1 MTDLQN
7 NNRQILCNML
17 PTHVAAHFIDLG
29 QRSHMVKRYKLS
41 MLLSSGELSK
51 CDSKELNLY
60 FSLFE
65 LSLDLFKTI
74 LSLMLSPCL

>member
-29 QRSHMVKRYKLS
+29 QKSHMVNRYKLS
-41 MLLSSGELSK
+41 MGFLSGELSK
-51 CDSKELNLY
+51 CDSKGLHLCFLSSELT
-60 FSLFE
+60 
-65 LSLDLFKTI
+65 LDLFKI
-74 LSLMLSPCL
+74 LFFLMLSPCR